1 MDDNNAFFGAVAVPA
16 GELSEIA
23 SHNALD
29 GADGAECA
37 TTGIREATPVPI
49 TPTDETVA
57 GYKCVTQSGDDV
69 EAINVGLPDQV
80 PRFKPGSDGRG
91 DKDSLSATPCG
102 PQQQIGTQEILE

>member
-69 EAINVGLPDQV
+69 EAINVGLPDQ
-80 PRFKPGSDGRG
+80 DGRG